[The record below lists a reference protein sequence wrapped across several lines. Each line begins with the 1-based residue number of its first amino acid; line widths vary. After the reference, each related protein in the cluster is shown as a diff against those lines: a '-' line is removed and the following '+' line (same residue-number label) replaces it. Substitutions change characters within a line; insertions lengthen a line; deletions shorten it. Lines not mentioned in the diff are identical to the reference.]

1 MRIRLA
7 NAKAINGDIKDAEE
21 EENNPIE
28 EKKEIEVVKI
38 TWSQVKVDEQFI
50 EQNNQVEKPVKLEN
64 VPKKLKKKV
73 DRIRTP
79 NEELEEHIKTCR
91 RCSEVKS
98 SCRKYVENSYLILME
113 IIIKP
118 LLIIAFCTGTWN
130 LVDHFSYYFPLWPAF
145 ALGTAIIV
153 TMELMSK
160 LFLEDVLTLCHEDS
174 NWRIFTKR
182 FGLCFYDYI
191 YDIASVL
198 YGRALWFDG
207 E

>member
-1 MRIRLA
+1 MRIRLT
-7 NAKAINGDIKDAEE
+7 NAKAINGDIKDAKE
-21 EENNPIE
+21 EENNQIE
-28 EKKEIEVVKI
+28 EKKEVKVIKI
-38 TWSQVKVDEQFI
+38 TWSEVKIEESVNEQII
-50 EQNNQVEKPVKLEN
+50 EEPLKLDNEPIII
-64 VPKKLKKKV
+64 VKKKV
-73 DRIRTP
+73 KRIKTP
-79 NEELEEHIKTCR
+79 DEELEEHIKTCR
-91 RCSEVKS
+91 RCGEVKS
-98 SCRKYVENSYLILME
+98 NCRKYVENSYLILME

-174 NWRIFTKR
+174 NWTIFTKR

>member
-21 EENNPIE
+21 EENYPIE
-28 EKKEIEVVKI
+28 EKKEIEVIRI
-38 TWSQVKVDEQFI
+38 TWCEVKVDEIVI
-50 EQNNQVEKPVKLEN
+50 EQVAEPVKLIEN
-64 VPKKLKKKV
+64 VPKRLKIKV
-73 DRIRTP
+73 TRIRTP
-79 NEELEEHIKTCR
+79 DEELEEHLKTCR

-98 SCRKYVENSYLILME
+98 RCRKYVENSYLILME

-118 LLIIAFCTGTWN
+118 FLIIAFCTGTWN

>member
-7 NAKAINGDIKDAEE
+7 NAKANNGDIKDAEE

-28 EKKEIEVVKI
+28 EKKEIEVIKI
-38 TWSQVKVDEQFI
+38 TWSEVKVDEDVI
-50 EQNNQVEKPVKLEN
+50 EHVVEPVKLVEN
-64 VPKKLKKKV
+64 VPILLKFKV
-73 DRIRTP
+73 KRIKTP
-79 NEELEEHIKTCR
+79 DEELEEHMKTCR

-98 SCRKYVENSYLILME
+98 CCRKYVENSYLILME

-118 LLIIAFCTGTWN
+118 FLIIAFCTGTWN

>member
-38 TWSQVKVDEQFI
+38 TWSEVKVDEQFI
-50 EQNNQVEKPVKLEN
+50 EQNNQVEEPVKLEN

-73 DRIRTP
+73 NRIRTP

>member
-7 NAKAINGDIKDAEE
+7 NAKANNGDIKDAEE

-28 EKKEIEVVKI
+28 EKKEIEVIKI
-38 TWSQVKVDEQFI
+38 TWSEVKVDEDVI
-50 EQNNQVEKPVKLEN
+50 VHVVEPVKLVEN
-64 VPKKLKKKV
+64 VPILLKFKV
-73 DRIRTP
+73 KRIQTP
-79 NEELEEHIKTCR
+79 DEELQEHMKTCR

-118 LLIIAFCTGTWN
+118 FLIIAFCTGTWN